1 MRKLRPKEW
10 RCLPQVTLMADEQ
23 FHSWHT
29 LVSSAEDSLRQGRKT
44 GGCLGGLGAYEDV
57 LKNPGPSCQ

>member
-1 MRKLRPKEW
+1 M
-10 RCLPQVTLMADEQ
+10 TLMADEQ